1 MKRSNLVVTSTL
13 LAVGLASI
21 TGVWAKP
28 GSKGGHGKANHG
40 QTVSSTARSKSD
52 SDTNHG
58 KTVSEVA
65 RSKNNEGKNKT
76 KDRDDRDDR
85 EDGDT
90 RSDRVKQAAH
100 TRNAALQAAQRT
112 YQERRA
118 RILSDGDRDDEL
130 TSEQRRQLED
140 AKDDRDRAIRQA
152 HEQYRLTVRRIS

>member
-1 MKRSNLVVTSTL
+1 MKRLNLVVTSTL
-13 LAVGLASI
+13 LAVGLAST

-28 GSKGGHGKANHG
+28 GSQGGRGKANHG

-65 RSKNNEGKNKT
+65 RSKNNKGKNKT
-76 KDRDDRDDR
+76 KDRDDR
-85 EDGDT
+85 EAGDT
-90 RSDRVKQAAH
+90 RSDRVRQAAR
-100 TRNAALQAAQRT
+100 TRNAAIQAAQRT
-112 YQERRA
+112 YQQRRA

-130 TSEQRRQLED
+130 TREQRRQLED

>member
-1 MKRSNLVVTSTL
+1 MKRLNLVVTSTL
-13 LAVGLASI
+13 LAVGLAST

-28 GSKGGHGKANHG
+28 GSQGGHGKANHG
-40 QTVSSTARSKSD
+40 QTVSSAARSKSD

-65 RSKNNEGKNKT
+65 RSKNNKGKNKT
-76 KDRDDRDDR
+76 KDRDDR

-90 RSDRVKQAAH
+90 RSDRVKQAAR
-100 TRNAALQAAQRT
+100 TRAAAIQAAQRT

-118 RILSDGDRDDEL
+118 RILSDGDRDDKFQL
-130 TSEQRRQLED
+130 TREQRRQLED

-152 HEQYRLTVRRIS
+152 HEQYRLTVRRTN